1 MAAIGTRLM
10 QITVDSTDYTA
21 QCSAVTV
28 ESAESDS
35 DFTSFADAAGGGARD
50 YVLNFTAVQDAE
62 TGSMWDEIYTNTG
75 DEVDVVLKP
84 YGNASATAT
93 QPHFTVTATIT
104 EPDGVIL
111 GGEANASTSAKM
123 TIEGS
128 WPCTRPVKKTT
139 A

>member
-50 YVLNFTAVQDAE
+50 YVLNFTAVQDAA
-62 TGSMWDEIYTNTG
+62 TGTLWDEIYSNTG
-75 DEVDVVLKP
+75 DEVEVILKP
-84 YGNASATAT
+84 YGNEVATEA
-93 QPHFTVTATIT
+93 QKHFMVTATIT
-104 EPDGVIL
+104 EPDGVLL
-111 GGEANASTSAKM
+111 GGEADASTSAKM
-123 TIEGS
+123 TVEGS
-128 WPCTRPVKKTT
+128 WPCTRPVPIT
-139 A
+139 AA